1 MKAIAIMQPYFL
13 PYIGYF
19 QLMASVDKFVV
30 FDDINFINRGW
41 INRNRMLLNGA
52 SHTFTLPL
60 RRASQNKLIC
70 EIERDDNQRWR
81 EGILRTI
88 HHAYSRAPNY
98 GKVSVLLETIVS
110 YPAILLSEFLV
121 NSLREISCYL
131 SLELDIVNT
140 SRQYQNV
147 ELKGQE
153 RILDICLQENADCY
167 INPMGGIDLYD
178 RSSFAERSIKLYFLN
193 SRPTNYSQGEQ
204 GHIAS
209 LSILDVLM
217 FNDVQSVSQL
227 LKERDLV

>member
-167 INPMGGIDLYD
+167 INPIGGIDLYD

>member
-1 MKAIAIMQPYFL
+1 
-13 PYIGYF
+13 
-19 QLMASVDKFVV
+19 
-30 FDDINFINRGW
+30 
-41 INRNRMLLNGA
+41 MLLNGA

-167 INPMGGIDLYD
+167 INPIGGIDLYD